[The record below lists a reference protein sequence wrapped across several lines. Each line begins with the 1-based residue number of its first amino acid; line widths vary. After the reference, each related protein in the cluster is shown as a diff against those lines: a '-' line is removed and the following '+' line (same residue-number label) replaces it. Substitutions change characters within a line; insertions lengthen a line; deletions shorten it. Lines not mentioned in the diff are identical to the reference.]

1 MDKIIMDKEQQREIL
16 DLVQNWFR
24 TVIVPNHIE
33 NTKKLIDPDI
43 FNINPFLA
51 PYLAGFLDGELT
63 PDSVAKALLYPRI
76 LGTSITTSFGQ
87 NIRKFISD
95 VFKNSFGSM
104 VAGVD
109 IEFIDSIDGRRKYCQ
124 AKLGPNTINK
134 DDIVT
139 IHNHFKA
146 AKNLGRTNSV
156 AVQHGDLVVGVLY
169 GEQGQE
175 SNHYQKLRDEYDY
188 PLYIGQEF
196 WHRLTGNPDFYKDL
210 KLAIADVAVEAK
222 GSEIITEVI
231 NTLAKTDTIRELAG
245 KNNSKLPR

>member
-87 NIRKFISD
+87 NIQKFISD
-95 VFKNSFGSM
+95 FFKNSFG
-104 VAGVD
+104 
-109 IEFIDSIDGRRKYCQ
+109 
-124 AKLGPNTINK
+124 
-134 DDIVT
+134 
-139 IHNHFKA
+139 
-146 AKNLGRTNSV
+146 
-156 AVQHGDLVVGVLY
+156 
-169 GEQGQE
+169 
-175 SNHYQKLRDEYDY
+175 
-188 PLYIGQEF
+188 
-196 WHRLTGNPDFYKDL
+196 
-210 KLAIADVAVEAK
+210 
-222 GSEIITEVI
+222 
-231 NTLAKTDTIRELAG
+231 
-245 KNNSKLPR
+245 